1 MLNLGEGYEHLVMVG
16 QDRQRQR
23 SYGHDHYFTAWNA
36 GDRFCV
42 GARAYF
48 MEMYKEEEMA
58 KVKGRCRNSCGNMTV
73 TTNYYMQEWDVP
85 KEDDLKVL
93 KYIKVHVKSEDGNG
107 GSNGNGNGDNNNFG
121 NVAQAKPVMILA
133 FMAVSL
139 LLGIAN
145 E

>member
-1 MLNLGEGYEHLVMVG
+1 MGA
-16 QDRQRQR
+16 R
-23 SYGHDHYFTAWNA
+23 SY
-36 GDRFCV
+36 
-42 GARAYF
+42 F
-48 MEMYKEEEMA
+48 MKMYKEEEMA
-58 KVKGRCRNSCGNMTV
+58 KVKGRCMNSCGKKVNKTTDDV
-73 TTNYYMQEWDVP
+73 TTVYYMQEWDVP

-145 E
+145 ESF